1 MDVSYE
7 WLKELVDVP
16 VTPQELADKVSVTG
30 IEVPSVTYR
39 GAGMKKIVIGHVENV
54 VKHPDSDHLQI
65 CQVDVGE
72 DELRQIVCGA
82 ANVAAGQ
89 TVIAALPGA
98 RIGGNDKIKRGK
110 IRGVVSDGML
120 CALQEIGF
128 TDSVAPHKYAD
139 GIYVFNE
146 AIKPGSDALEVLG
159 MNDAILDFDI
169 TPNRA
174 DTLGM
179 RGVAWEVGAT
189 YGNKPHFE
197 DKPLVE
203 GNTDVNSLL
212 SAEVENVEDTPS
224 YNLRVV
230 TGVQVKESPLWLQKR
245 LWNAGIKPHNNIV
258 DITNYI
264 MIYFG
269 QPLHAFDYDK
279 IKSHKIVVRR
289 AHAGEQLE
297 TLDGE
302 NRELVAEDI
311 VITDGERPRNLAGV
325 MGGFD
330 SEITAE
336 TTNIIIE
343 SALFNHTNIRKTA
356 QRYNLRSQASSRFE
370 KGIDEASINLALDQ
384 AARMANELAGGDVAK
399 GTVTPSSVS
408 GADTDIDIRLSK
420 INAVLGTTITAAE
433 VATIFD
439 NLGFGVQSKADA
451 DDTVFSV
458 AVPARRWDIA
468 IVPDLI
474 EEVARLYGYD
484 RMPSTLP
491 TTSQTVGKLTTV
503 QARIKRSRQL
513 LEAMGLSQAI
523 TYALRREDDNQHF
536 TLEAGSETTLA
547 WPMTKDHQDLRQ
559 NMISG
564 LLDTIKYNVARG
576 NHDIFLYEQG
586 RVFVREQNEQR
597 PSEHEYIG
605 GVLTG
610 NMQSQ
615 SWNES
620 AKPVDF
626 FAVKGIVETLLADF
640 DFAGKLTF
648 AAQNLDSAM
657 HPGQSASIYLD
668 DQRIGLIGR
677 LHPAFE
683 QAQGLP
689 QTFIFELNLEPLFG
703 AERGDKTAIPAPK
716 FPSVTR
722 DIALLVGDA
731 VSSQQVEDIIWANAG
746 KYLVDVTVF
755 DLYQGPKLP
764 AHSKSLAYTLT
775 YLNREDTLTEDVV
788 EKAFA
793 KVKAQLEEKLN
804 AVIR

>member
-39 GAGMKKIVIGHVENV
+39 GAGMKKIVIGHVESV
-54 VKHPDSDHLQI
+54 AKHPDSDHLQI

-98 RIGGNDKIKRGK
+98 RIGGNNKIKRGK

-139 GIYVFNE
+139 GIYVFAD
-146 AIKPGSDALEVLG
+146 AITPGSDALEVLG

-197 DKPLVE
+197 DQPLVE
-203 GNTDVNSLL
+203 GDTDVNSLL

-343 SALFNHTNIRKTA
+343 SALFNHANIRKTVIA
-356 QRYNLRSQASSRFE
+356 WTSS
-370 KGIDEASINLALDQ
+370 
-384 AARMANELAGGDVAK
+384 
-399 GTVTPSSVS
+399 
-408 GADTDIDIRLSK
+408 
-420 INAVLGTTITAAE
+420 
-433 VATIFD
+433 
-439 NLGFGVQSKADA
+439 
-451 DDTVFSV
+451 
-458 AVPARRWDIA
+458 
-468 IVPDLI
+468 
-474 EEVARLYGYD
+474 
-484 RMPSTLP
+484 
-491 TTSQTVGKLTTV
+491 
-503 QARIKRSRQL
+503 
-513 LEAMGLSQAI
+513 
-523 TYALRREDDNQHF
+523 
-536 TLEAGSETTLA
+536 
-547 WPMTKDHQDLRQ
+547 
-559 NMISG
+559 
-564 LLDTIKYNVARG
+564 
-576 NHDIFLYEQG
+576 
-586 RVFVREQNEQR
+586 
-597 PSEHEYIG
+597 
-605 GVLTG
+605 
-610 NMQSQ
+610 
-615 SWNES
+615 
-620 AKPVDF
+620 
-626 FAVKGIVETLLADF
+626 
-640 DFAGKLTF
+640 
-648 AAQNLDSAM
+648 
-657 HPGQSASIYLD
+657 
-668 DQRIGLIGR
+668 
-677 LHPAFE
+677 
-683 QAQGLP
+683 
-689 QTFIFELNLEPLFG
+689 
-703 AERGDKTAIPAPK
+703 
-716 FPSVTR
+716 
-722 DIALLVGDA
+722 
-731 VSSQQVEDIIWANAG
+731 
-746 KYLVDVTVF
+746 
-755 DLYQGPKLP
+755 
-764 AHSKSLAYTLT
+764 
-775 YLNREDTLTEDVV
+775 
-788 EKAFA
+788 
-793 KVKAQLEEKLN
+793 
-804 AVIR
+804 

>member
-30 IEVPSVTYR
+30 IEVPSVTTR
-39 GAGMKKIVIGHVENV
+39 GAGMKKIVIGHVESV
-54 VKHPDSDHLQI
+54 EKHPDSDHLQI
-65 CQVDVGE
+65 CMVDVGE
-72 DELRQIVCGA
+72 DEPLQIVCGA
-82 ANVAAGQ
+82 SNVAAGQ

-98 RIGGNDKIKRGK
+98 RIGDNNKIKRGK
-110 IRGVVSDGML
+110 IRGVVSNGML
-120 CALQEIGF
+120 CALQEIGYS
-128 TDSVAPHKYAD
+128 DSLAPHKYAD
-139 GIYVFNE
+139 GIYVFDE
-146 AIKPGSDALEVLG
+146 AIKPGTDALEVLG
-159 MNDAILDFDI
+159 MNDPILDFDI

-189 YGNKPHFE
+189 YGNKPHFD

-203 GNTDVNSLL
+203 GSTDVNTLL
-212 SAEVENVEDTPS
+212 SAEVEDEKDAPS
-224 YNLRVV
+224 YNLRVIENV
-230 TGVQVKESPLWLQKR
+230 EVKESPLWLQKR

-279 IKSHKIVVRR
+279 IDSHKIVVRR
-289 AHAGEQLE
+289 AHAGEQLQ

-302 NRELVAEDI
+302 DRELVAEDI
-311 VITDGERPRNLAGV
+311 VITDGKRPRNLAGV

-330 SEITAE
+330 SEITAD
-336 TTNIIIE
+336 TKTVIIE
-343 SALFNHTNIRKTA
+343 SALFNHANIRKTA

-384 AARMANELAGGDVAK
+384 AARMTSELGGGVVAK
-399 GTVTPSSVS
+399 GTITPTSVS
-408 GADTDIDIRLSK
+408 GADTNIDIKLSK
-420 INAVLGTTITAAE
+420 INGVLGTDISAEE

-439 NLGFGVQSKADA
+439 NLGFGVQASAADG
-451 DDTVFSV
+451 DTTFSV

-503 QARIKRSRQL
+503 QARIKRTRQL
-513 LEAMGLSQAI
+513 LESLGLSQAI

-536 TLEAGSETTLA
+536 TLEDGSETTLA
-547 WPMTKDHQDLRQ
+547 WPMTNDHQDLRQ

-564 LLDTIKYNVARG
+564 LLDAVKYNVARG

-597 PSEHEYIG
+597 PSEHEYVG
-605 GVLTG
+605 GVMTG
-610 NMQSQ
+610 NLQSQ
-615 SWNES
+615 SWNEA

-626 FAVKGIVETLLADF
+626 FAIKGIVETLIADF
-640 DFAGKLTF
+640 DFAGKVTF
-648 AAQNLDSAM
+648 AAKNLDTAM

-668 DQRIGLIGR
+668 DQLIGMIGR

-683 QAQGLP
+683 HEQGLP
-689 QTFIFELNLEPLFG
+689 QTFIFELNLEPLFT
-703 AERGDKTAIPAPK
+703 AQRGDKTAVPAPK

-722 DIALLVGDA
+722 DIALLVGED
-731 VSSQQVEDIIWANAG
+731 VTSQQIEDIIWANGG

-788 EKAFA
+788 EKAFG
-793 KVKAQLEEKLN
+793 KVKAGLEEKLH